1 MRLMKTLSELGLY
14 LNINTWVITHAT
26 RTGKLP
32 TPPKVGSI
40 WIYDQELINKVKAYF
55 QNTNKKKG

>member
-1 MRLMKTLSELGLY
+1 MKSLSLSELSLY
-14 LNINTWVITHAT
+14 LDIPYWRITHAT

-40 WIYDQELINKVKAYF
+40 WIYDQELINKVQVYF
-55 QNTNKKKG
+55 KNTNKKKG

>member
-1 MRLMKTLSELGLY
+1 MKTLSELSLH
-14 LNINTWVITHAT
+14 LKINPWVITHAT

-40 WIYDQELINKVKAYF
+40 WIYDQELISKVESYF
-55 QNTNKKKG
+55 KNTNKKKG